1 MGCWLVQKT
10 QLARRCWV
18 TDLSSN
24 TPLRKISVNDGPVSD
39 SNPMPVD
46 LRSSAG
52 VELDLAKQLTADSVL
67 DALQDIRAELRL
79 TNELLKGIL
88 Q

>member
-1 MGCWLVQKT
+1 
-10 QLARRCWV
+10 
-18 TDLSSN
+18 
-24 TPLRKISVNDGPVSD
+24 
-39 SNPMPVD
+39 MPVD